1 MPILFVSA
9 LAFKLRWPLHFKWR
23 SFKKGVSPEIVTT
36 MGGIT
41 TSKCLSLFNGKR
53 VPQFFVTIRGNQ
65 TTFVAVNTVI
75 LTNWVALID
84 TALLYAPY
92 LARQF
97 SKLHRRLHFWPRELK
112 FCSNL
117 VHYKTK
123 KVAKFQL
130 NISDRSREICV
141 LVTAPKKSRAQQY
154 NEKKTIFTNYTNL
167 DQFWA

>member
-112 FCSNL
+112 FCSNV
-117 VHYKTK
+117 VHCK
-123 KVAKFQL
+123 AKRVQ
-130 NISDRSREICV
+130 NYSPISLSEAKNFASLWRR
-141 LVTAPKKSRAQQY
+141 PKKLRATVQW
-154 NEKKTIFTNYTNL
+154 KRRFSPITII
-167 DQFWA
+167 